1 MRVHVERRGHG
12 PPLVFTHGIGV
23 TRHTFDAL
31 AARLDDSY
39 TTITWDLPAHGDSPE
54 LGSAADYDRDRVLD
68 DIDDIVAA
76 EADGAPVLVGHSL
89 GGYLTLAWAVTR
101 PGRARALVV
110 MATGPGFR
118 DPEKREAWNDR
129 SRRNAHR
136 FGVVPEAAEMNLQHD
151 GVVIENLANLAL
163 PVLLIVGD
171 QDNEQLVGGMQYLAA
186 KLPDGVLHVLAGGD
200 HAMHESS
207 HADEI
212 AALVRDFVAERL

>member
-12 PPLVFTHGIGV
+12 PPMVFTHGIGV
-23 TRHTFDAL
+23 TRRTFDGL
-31 AARLDDSY
+31 ASRLQDAY

-54 LGSAADYDRDRVLD
+54 LETAADYDRDRVLC

-76 EADGAPVLVGHSL
+76 DGGAAPILVGHSL

-101 PGRARALVV
+101 PRRARALVV

-118 DPEKREAWNDR
+118 DPEKRQAWNDR

-151 GVVIENLANLAL
+151 GVVIENLSQLAL

-171 QDNEQLVGGMQYLAA
+171 QDNEQLIGGMQYLAA
-186 KLPDGVLHVLAGGD
+186 KLPNTTLHVLAGGD
-200 HAMHESS
+200 HSMHEAS
-207 HADEI
+207 HADEVASLI
-212 AALVRDFVAERL
+212 RGFAASR